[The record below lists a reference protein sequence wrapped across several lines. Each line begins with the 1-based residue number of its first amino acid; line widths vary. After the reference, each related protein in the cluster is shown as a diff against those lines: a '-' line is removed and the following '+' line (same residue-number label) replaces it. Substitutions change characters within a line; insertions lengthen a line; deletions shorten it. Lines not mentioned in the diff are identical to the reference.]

1 MFDEV
6 MSVANDI
13 VDAAQIGG
21 HEGHVKSLMYFAT
34 ENLGVI
40 AKRAAKIRSMG
51 YTKPRLKWI
60 WAYNRVR
67 AQIAVEQFTQKYNQ
81 FLEKFRWNNEIKK
94 YEVISESK

>member
-1 MFDEV
+1 

-21 HEGHVKSLMYFAT
+21 HGGHVKNLMFFAT
-34 ENLGVI
+34 ENLGGI
-40 AKRAAKIRSMG
+40 AKRAAKMRSMG

-67 AQIAVEQFTQKYNQ
+67 AQIAVEQFTQRYNQ
-81 FLEKFRWNNEIKK
+81 FLEKFRWDNETKK
-94 YEVISESK
+94 YVIVDKK

>member
-1 MFDEV
+1 

-21 HEGHVKSLMYFAT
+21 HGGHVKSLMYFAT
-34 ENLGVI
+34 ENLSVI

-51 YTKPRLKWI
+51 YSKPRLKWI

-67 AQIAVEQFTQKYNQ
+67 AQLAVEQLTQRYNR
-81 FLEKFRWNNEIKK
+81 FLEKFKWNNEIKK
-94 YEVISESK
+94 YEAISGTK